1 MNNSDWHWALQQTIE
16 RLRTRYDHIGRK
28 SGAPFLGLVYPPEVE
43 AAVMRA
49 WRIEAEVLKPD
60 IDVLTVDALEVTAKI
75 LTTMGAADVVDQ
87 IRHPWAGSNPVSE
100 LGDAW
105 ASAVARETRSVL
117 AQRPV
122 DKPGRPAVIVQRLA
136 ALYPASGPRD
146 VMQQLWD
153 VMEPGPDAPVIV
165 LIPGQATGPKA
176 YKFLGK
182 RDELMYRGDLV

>member
-1 MNNSDWHWALQQTIE
+1 MNIGDWHWALQQTID

-28 SGAPFLGLVYPPEVE
+28 SGAPFLGVVYPPEVE
-43 AAVMRA
+43 AAVMRE
-49 WRIEAEVLKPD
+49 WRVQAEALKPD
-60 IDVLTVDALEVTAKI
+60 IDVLTVDALEVTAKV
-75 LTTMGAADVVDQ
+75 LATMGAADMVEQ
-87 IRHPWAGSNPVSE
+87 IRHPWAGSNPVAE

-117 AQRPV
+117 AQRPI
-122 DKPGRPAVIVQRLA
+122 DKPGRPAVVVQRLA

-165 LIPGQATGPKA
+165 LIPGQATGPKV